1 MTVNPVLMM
10 TQSSFTFSCTDDIG
24 HPKRFNSNHP
34 RIATFW
40 HIESTLS
47 LATTPDL
54 DVQRM
59 DGQTGYSEAM
69 TKSVSFAEI

>member
-1 MTVNPVLMM
+1 MTANPILIM
-10 TQSSFTFSCTDDIG
+10 TQSSFTFSCTDDV
-24 HPKRFNSNHP
+24 HQHKRFKSDHP

-40 HIESTLS
+40 HIESTP